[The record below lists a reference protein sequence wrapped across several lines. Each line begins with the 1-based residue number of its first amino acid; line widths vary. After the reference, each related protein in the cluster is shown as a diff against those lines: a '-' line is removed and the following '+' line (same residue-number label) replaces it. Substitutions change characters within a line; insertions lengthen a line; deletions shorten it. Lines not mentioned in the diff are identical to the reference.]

1 MRKPTLPDR
10 LLVLLAVVGLSLSA
24 CGRKVDPRLQEGY
37 DLVVANRIDEAVAI
51 ANRVLTENPKSA
63 GARNLLGLA
72 LYKSGDAEGAVEQYR
87 RAIEQDPKY
96 AEAYFNLGTAY
107 ERLERLQD
115 AETAYASAVRHQEDF
130 VLAHYNLG
138 HIYAVTGRPDQA
150 MVELRRAAE
159 GDPQFPL
166 AFILLGKLA
175 YEAGDFEAATS
186 NLTRALE
193 LVPTAKEMHVLLG
206 NARLQSGAPD
216 ALAQAEGA
224 FRAAVDVDSTYVDGL
239 YSLGMCLAAQG
250 RNEEAAAFLR
260 RARPFVEGRPDQ
272 AAMMEHLDS
281 FFARTG
287 LPAASP
293 DSAAAAQG

>member
-1 MRKPTLPDR
+1 MMRKPTLPDR
-10 LLVLLAVVGLSLSA
+10 LLVLLLVVGLALSA
-24 CGRKVDPRLQEGY
+24 CGRKVDPRIQEGY
-37 DLVVANRIDEAVAI
+37 DLVVANRIDEAVAL
-51 ANRVLTENPKSA
+51 ANRVLTEDPKSA
-63 GARNLLGLA
+63 QARNLLGLA

-115 AETAYASAVRHQEDF
+115 AETAYASAVRHQDDF

-159 GDPQFPL
+159 GDPQFSL
-166 AFILLGKLA
+166 AFILLGKVA
-175 YEAGDFEAATS
+175 YDVGDFETAAA
-186 NLTRALE
+186 NLARAVE
-193 LVPTAKEMHVLLG
+193 MVPTAKELHVLLG

-216 ALAQAEGA
+216 ALAQAEGS
-224 FRAAVDVDSTYVDGL
+224 FRTAVEVDTTYVDGL

-250 RNEEAAAFLR
+250 RNEEAAVFLR
-260 RARPFVEGRPDQ
+260 RAVPFVEGRPDHASMLQ
-272 AAMMEHLDS
+272 QMDS

-287 LPAASP
+287 LPASAP
-293 DSAAAAQG
+293 DSAAAPG